1 MLRVEKFKFYTK
13 KTTWGIF
20 AILAMVIG
28 IYPLLYLFN
37 DGTYGLL
44 ASKPSELL
52 NNFLYNVGFYGHIIF
67 GGVALLIGWVQFN
80 KNIRAKR
87 IRLHRLIGAIYIISV
102 LISGILGFYIALNAT
117 GGIIAKTGFST
128 LAIIWLTTTILG
140 FNSIRK
146 KEVDRH
152 EKFMIYSYSA
162 CFAAVTLRVWLP
174 LLTNLFDDFLI
185 AYRTVSWVCWVPNLI
200 VAFYII
206 NNIKLKRMI
215 KKRKKSLA

>member
-1 MLRVEKFKFYTK
+1 MASKLRVEKIKSYTRR
-13 KTTWGIF
+13 TTWGIF
-20 AILAMVIG
+20 AIFAMVIG

-44 ASKPSELL
+44 ASKPSGLL
-52 NNFLYNVGFYGHIIF
+52 NSVLYNVGFYGHIIF

-80 KNIRAKR
+80 KSIRTKR
-87 IRLHRLIGAIYIISV
+87 IKLHRLVGTIYVTSV

-128 LAIIWLTTTILG
+128 LAIIWLTTTFLG

-146 KEVDRH
+146 KEIDRH

-162 CFAAVTLRVWLP
+162 CFAAVTLRIWLP
-174 LLTNLFDDFLI
+174 LLTSLFDDFMI
-185 AYRTVSWVCWVPNLI
+185 AYRTVSWLCWVPNLI
-200 VAFYII
+200 VAFLIV
-206 NNIKLKRMI
+206 NNIKLKKMDW
-215 KKRKKSLA
+215 LLG